1 MCELRKLDEDTED
14 ANLKECRPFRFDV
27 GNHKFVE
34 YISVPSASTAISF
47 KASLRKQK
55 RDNGTDFISRIVARV
70 GEKVKTEGDEKTR
83 NSIAA
88 EWVVEALMFLLLEG
102 LIHYMKLPNEVV
114 TEKDKTDLERFIKL
128 TMKMWRALNLSVTVK
143 AHVVES
149 HLLSQI
155 EMYKGLGDFVE
166 EFIELLHQ
174 DTKRFR
180 RRMGHLPDFEQQSS
194 AMIFWNR
201 LENLASVQDEQE
213 KVLSGSKL
221 KRHLATVYLLSLNG
235 TERTIANH
243 YLLAQLSNLADTV
256 DLIIV

>member
-1 MCELRKLDEDTED
+1 
-14 ANLKECRPFRFDV
+14 
-27 GNHKFVE
+27 
-34 YISVPSASTAISF
+34 
-47 KASLRKQK
+47 
-55 RDNGTDFISRIVARV
+55 
-70 GEKVKTEGDEKTR
+70 
-83 NSIAA
+83 
-88 EWVVEALMFLLLEG
+88 
-102 LIHYMKLPNEVV
+102 
-114 TEKDKTDLERFIKL
+114 
-128 TMKMWRALNLSVTVK
+128 
-143 AHVVES
+143 
-149 HLLSQI
+149 
-155 EMYKGLGDFVE
+155 MYKGLGDFVE